1 MPREQIMPSISNA
14 NDDAAMVSGLITGH
28 RATIE
33 TFVRGNA
40 GWMHSVARRYL
51 ADEALAED
59 CVQESFASMFKS
71 LHRFEHRSCLRS
83 WLHRIVINTAL
94 MKLRSIRR
102 RREDSIELVM
112 PTMDC
117 DGARIQGDWSDR
129 ATPADILDQ
138 AETTAIVMRAIDR
151 LPENY
156 RSVLRLLDIDGLDT
170 RAAAIALRLSESNV
184 KVRLH
189 RARNALKKLVEPAL
203 LH

>member
-1 MPREQIMPSISNA
+1 MRAISDTD
-14 NDDAAMVSGLITGH
+14 DDAMMISGLITGH
-28 RATIE
+28 RATVE
-33 TFVRGNA
+33 TFVRCNA

-51 ADEALAED
+51 TDEALAED

-71 LHRFEHRSCLRS
+71 LHRFEQRSRLRS

-102 RREDSIELVM
+102 RREDSIEMVM

-117 DGARIQGDWSDR
+117 DGARIQGDWSDE
-129 ATPADILDQ
+129 ATPADVLDQ
-138 AETTAIVMRAIDR
+138 AETAAIVVRAIDR

-170 RAAAIALRLSESNV
+170 CSAAIALKLSEGNV

-189 RARNALKKLVEPAL
+189 RARIALKKLVEPAL